1 MKVNTN
7 FVTLIDMIR
16 KPLFIKLSNTTLV
29 SFQTFLDAEPG
40 YELYK
45 GRGCEQRDEI
55 ESSSSVTSSSDC
67 AQKCSNRIDC
77 PSFEYKTNGDCKVSS
92 SCIYDLST
100 SMEETWLYV
109 KIGYS
114 SKVTGGKFTIA
125 PNCRLAYYIQYKCYF

>member
-1 MKVNTN
+1 M
-7 FVTLIDMIR
+7 
-16 KPLFIKLSNTTLV
+16 

-114 SKVTGGKFTIA
+114 SKVTGGKFIIA
-125 PNCRLAYYIQYKCYF
+125 PNCRLAYYILSAIFDLYS